1 MQRLAPSVIYAQL
14 HIRTSDSFSAT
25 FGSTCHAN
33 LPSNLP
39 ADWALYHSL
48 LLAVCCCLLMLLPVC
63 CLLQS
68 GTSHNLG
75 DNFARAFNTQ
85 FTDEQGQL
93 Q

>member
-1 MQRLAPSVIYAQL
+1 M
-14 HIRTSDSFSAT
+14 
-25 FGSTCHAN
+25 
-33 LPSNLP
+33 
-39 ADWALYHSL
+39 L
-48 LLAVCCCLLMLLPVC
+48 LLL
-63 CLLQS
+63 LLQS